1 MNTKSCCFIGHR
13 TIIESENLINNIKKL
28 VIDLITHHNVTD
40 FLIGSR
46 SQFNELCHKIVSDLK
61 KEYPQI
67 KRISY
72 TCKSGGCVLE
82 KDRFYFEKL
91 YSEIQNKEVKLFG
104 VEEEFEYKNKYSAGK
119 SSYIERNYAMI
130 DNSHYCIFYYDENYK
145 LNSSNSGTKL
155 AYTYAQRKNK
165 KVYNLFKIVRGSFEL
180 PRVVPLQHIKN
191 EYIFF
196 ERFRSHGAVRLS
208 CNKD

>member
-13 TIIESENLINNIKKL
+13 TINESENLINNIKKL
-28 VIDLITHHNVTD
+28 VIDLITNHNVTD

-72 TCKSGGCVLE
+72 TCKSEGCVLE

-104 VEEEFEYKNKYSAGK
+104 VEEEFEHKNKYSAGK

-155 AYTYAQRKNK
+155 AYTYAKRKNK
-165 KVYNLFKIVRGSFEL
+165 KVYNLFK
-180 PRVVPLQHIKN
+180 
-191 EYIFF
+191 
-196 ERFRSHGAVRLS
+196 
-208 CNKD
+208 